1 MKPMK
6 KKLFSE
12 DGFAMLGNFAP
23 YTHLPPFWRRVLHAT
38 DQEQGHESN
47 VPEVK

>member
-23 YTHLPPFWRRVLHAT
+23 YTHLRFGVECYMHYK